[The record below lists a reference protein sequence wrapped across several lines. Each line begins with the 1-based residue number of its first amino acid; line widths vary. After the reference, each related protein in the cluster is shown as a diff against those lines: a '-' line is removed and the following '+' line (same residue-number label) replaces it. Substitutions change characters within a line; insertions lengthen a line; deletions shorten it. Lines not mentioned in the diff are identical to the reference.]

1 MDLEYNAQFSIH
13 KTVNGI
19 VHLFLEERSWLI
31 LS

>member
-19 VHLFLEERSWLI
+19 VHLSLEERLWLT